1 MFSGIIEGL
10 GKIKEIRKKDKGLC
24 FFIQSQFK
32 SLAVGESI
40 SIDGVCLT
48 VVERKKVPLGT
59 LFKVDASEETLKKT
73 TLKCAK
79 AGSLVNLERSLQI
92 GSRVGGHFVQG
103 HIDSTGILNDIKK
116 QGNSKIYRFSYPDF
130 LEPCIIPK
138 GSIAVTGISLTIVDS
153 KNKNFS
159 VSIIPYTE
167 KNTNLG
173 KKQVGESV
181 NLEADILSKIILKQT
196 QNILKFKNINK
207 EL

>member
-10 GKIKEIRKKDKGLC
+10 GKIKEIKKKDKGLC

-32 SLAVGESI
+32 SLIVGESI

-48 VVERKKVPLGT
+48 VIEKKKVPLGT

-73 TLKCAK
+73 TLKDIK
-79 AGSLVNLERSLQI
+79 TGSLVNLERSLQI
-92 GSRVGGHFVQG
+92 GSRLGGHFVQG
-103 HIDSTGILNDIKK
+103 HVDSTGELTQIEK
-116 QGNSKIYRFSYPDF
+116 QGNSKIYNFSYPKF
-130 LEPCIIPK
+130 LDPCIVPK
-138 GSIAVTGISLTIVDS
+138 GSIAVNGVSLTIVDA

-173 KKQVGESV
+173 EKKISDKV

-196 QNILKFKNINK
+196 QDILKFKYVRK
-207 EL
+207 KL